1 GASGRNGG
9 WCSPKFPVTPEMLIK
24 KFGHNAT
31 KELQKSMFDAV
42 DEVERV
48 VNKEE
53 MEIDWEKS
61 GSLQV
66 SLGNYNFPLL
76 EKALDTYR
84 SLDLDNFFNVLNKKQ
99 TSQEIKING
108 ASGGLFTKKSA
119 VLHPGK
125 LVKQL
130 AKVLEKKG
138 VKIYEKTEV
147 VDFKEGN
154 NNKNS
159 CFITN
164 SNIVA
169 NSRKASI
176 LAGES
181 YLSQLNGYKRKVMP
195 AHSLITLTKPLTKT
209 QWSNIGWDNRVTLSS
224 TALSVHYLQKTKDGR
239 ILFGGRGAP
248 YHYGSKIKE
257 SFNFHKP
264 THKML
269 KQTALS
275 WF

>member
-1 GASGRNGG
+1 MHKNISKEKKENFWMNINPSETETRPQLNQSTTVDVTILGAGFTGLWIAYYLKENDPSLEIAILEKEFVGFGASGRNGG

-164 SNIVA
+164 
-169 NSRKASI
+169 
-176 LAGES
+176 
-181 YLSQLNGYKRKVMP
+181 
-195 AHSLITLTKPLTKT
+195 
-209 QWSNIGWDNRVTLSS
+209 
-224 TALSVHYLQKTKDGR
+224 
-239 ILFGGRGAP
+239 
-248 YHYGSKIKE
+248 
-257 SFNFHKP
+257 
-264 THKML
+264 
-269 KQTALS
+269 
-275 WF
+275 